1 VCGVYFRWSV
11 SHALYRLACKLLAL
25 FVLASPLREQGPS
38 NRVRYETPS
47 GVITGPTSLSRVVP
61 SLQRAILS
69 LQLTMTISQA
79 CYVYDS
85 RSSGWHKG
93 NRRAGTVY
101 VHSTVYL
108 AAHSSP
114 LCVRFH
120 TREAGNWYETVSY
133 ITLFLARSRFLTPLT
148 SQSLLIKHILNP
160 STKTLITKHPLNPEA
175 NVLVPVLV
183 GQAIHWHPRLIENSR
198 DTRHNPEFTLYVVC

>member
-1 VCGVYFRWSV
+1 MLGRLRPMCVWGVYFRWSV

-38 NRVRYETPS
+38 NRVRYETPA
-47 GVITGPTSLSRVVP
+47 GLILGPSLSRVVP

-79 CYVYDS
+79 CYVY
-85 RSSGWHKG
+85 
-93 NRRAGTVY
+93 NRPLIRLAQGQPGLDTVY

-108 AAHSSP
+108 ATHSSP

-120 TREAGNWYETVSY
+120 TRGEAVSY
-133 ITLFLARSRFLTPLT
+133 GGCRSSHMEVPTRVRFMCG
-148 SQSLLIKHILNP
+148 SLSVK
-160 STKTLITKHPLNPEA
+160 
-175 NVLVPVLV
+175 
-183 GQAIHWHPRLIENSR
+183 
-198 DTRHNPEFTLYVVC
+198 